1 MTVVVGSP
9 YFLLIL
15 FVLTIFYLV
24 YDQELLIGII
34 SQLPINLSVSLTESD
49 SPSIQMTIVESKN
62 HSVPVILYWNKYFV
76 KEFQRFIPD
85 SATAFD
91 CPFKCLHT
99 SNRSAEDVAE
109 LRVFHE
115 RHVNVEDLPSDSPR
129 AYNLLF
135 TLEPPYLTYS
145 KYGDQKLPPDYFHHF
160 ASYRTSTSI
169 YYPYDQFVSLDESTT
184 DDDQWTKAQI
194 EEKLKLKKIPVLIA
208 MSNCNSD
215 AKRHVYVRELQK
227 HIEITRVGACDGTIH
242 CTKDPPGHALRK
254 DMECMQHLNEAHYFY
269 LAFENSVCP
278 ELLTE
283 KFWRL
288 RQLIVPIVLTRS
300 VIPQHIPNDTFI
312 AANDF
317 ESSFA
322 LAAYLKW
329 LIGNPKEYQKYFE
342 WTKRFRRTPLTEAE
356 INVGCQLCKL
366 AYENRDQQPTAIPNY
381 KEYWS
386 AKDCASDYAIKLI
399 DNNSEALK
407 TIDDR
412 LSKELERSYRN
423 RTFSRIV

>member
-254 DMECMQHLNEAHYFY
+254 DMECMQHLNG
-269 LAFENSVCP
+269 
-278 ELLTE
+278 
-283 KFWRL
+283 
-288 RQLIVPIVLTRS
+288 Q
-300 VIPQHIPNDTFI
+300 
-312 AANDF
+312 
-317 ESSFA
+317 
-322 LAAYLKW
+322 
-329 LIGNPKEYQKYFE
+329 YFE